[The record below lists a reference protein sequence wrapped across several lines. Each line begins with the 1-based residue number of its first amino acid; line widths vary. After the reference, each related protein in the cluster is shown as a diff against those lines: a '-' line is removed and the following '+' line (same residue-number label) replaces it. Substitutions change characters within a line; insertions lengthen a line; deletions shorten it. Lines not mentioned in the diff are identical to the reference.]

1 MLADSHGKVVDKIS
15 KEVDR
20 TFEEKDNPSKVV
32 DKTFKERDNLQ
43 TGG

>member
-1 MLADSHGKVVDKIS
+1 MDKIS

-32 DKTFKERDNLQ
+32 DKNFKEKDKLQ